1 MRISDWSSDV
11 CSSDLSEMS
20 PPSPSSALDVEHA
33 DQREQA
39 PRGVEIDLDLAVET
53 FDQHLRRLVVQRA
66 ARHVDGLD
74 LLRGRRADRLIIAVA
89 DREIVA
95 DRPAKAPEAEDDR
108 FERRSEEHTS
118 ELQSL
123 MRNSYAVFC
132 LKKKKN
138 THIEKTD

>member
-1 MRISDWSSDV
+1 
-11 CSSDLSEMS
+11 MS

-108 FERRSEEHTS
+108 FERRPVRASDIEHQDRKSTRRGGTES
-118 ELQSL
+118 G
-123 MRNSYAVFC
+123 
-132 LKKKKN
+132 N
-138 THIEKTD
+138 TLTTRWST

>member
-1 MRISDWSSDV
+1 MILRPPRTTRTDPLFPYTTLFRS
-11 CSSDLSEMS
+11 CASEMS

-74 LLRGRRADRLIIAVA
+74 LLRGRRAGSAA
-89 DREIVA
+89 
-95 DRPAKAPEAEDDR
+95 
-108 FERRSEEHTS
+108 RRGGQECVSTCRSRWSPYHS
-118 ELQSL
+118 
-123 MRNSYAVFC
+123 
-132 LKKKKN
+132 
-138 THIEKTD
+138 KTIMKIYQHF

>member
-1 MRISDWSSDV
+1 
-11 CSSDLSEMS
+11 MS

-66 ARHVDGLD
+66 ARHVDGPD
-74 LLRGRRADRLIIAVA
+74 LLRGRRAERLLIAVA

-95 DRPAKAPEAEDDR
+95 YQLAKATGATHDGM
-108 FERRSEEHTS
+108 ERRTLHTS
-118 ELQSL
+118 H
-123 MRNSYAVFC
+123 
-132 LKKKKN
+132 
-138 THIEKTD
+138 T